1 MWGGEAGGDLVS
13 WKKVASLAQRGDAD
27 PISHYV
33 ALGGRGA
40 GTVGSTRGAGA
51 GGGTT
56 AAVIAVN
63 GAQEAQ

>member
-1 MWGGEAGGDLVS
+1 MGRLGGFGILKE
-13 WKKVASLAQRGDAD
+13 VASLAQRGDAD

-33 ALGGRGA
+33 ALGAAVPGRWGP
-40 GTVGSTRGAGA
+40 RGEQVQ

-56 AAVIAVN
+56 AAVIVVN